1 MGDVSSQAVKG
12 MKYRARGTN
21 PLHGFLLGLLI
32 SFGLTVFYKRMNHS
46 LTVEGV
52 GNGGGGYSVFN
63 EACKRGIACQL
74 FCRVRS
80 RGPFETRQLTSL
92 TLKRIRLSYLISHDE
107 HVDDPRRPVAPVN
120 QSVALIAQRRGEV
133 TRTESL
139 VADVVDTGPNQ
150 LG

>member
-52 GNGGGGYSVFN
+52 GNGGGGGTPCSMRLAKGVSRANFFAES
-63 EACKRGIACQL
+63 EAEDHSKQ
-74 FCRVRS
+74 
-80 RGPFETRQLTSL
+80 
-92 TLKRIRLSYLISHDE
+92 D
-107 HVDDPRRPVAPVN
+107 N
-120 QSVALIAQRRGEV
+120 
-133 TRTESL
+133 
-139 VADVVDTGPNQ
+139 
-150 LG
+150 

>member
-1 MGDVSSQAVKG
+1 M
-12 MKYRARGTN
+12 
-21 PLHGFLLGLLI
+21 
-32 SFGLTVFYKRMNHS
+32 
-46 LTVEGV
+46 
-52 GNGGGGYSVFN
+52 
-63 EACKRGIACQL
+63 
-74 FCRVRS
+74 
-80 RGPFETRQLTSL
+80 

-150 LG
+150 LGQHVWVDPRPRLTEEIFYTGPGMHILVAFESSLVGLASKESSSLLLPA